1 MALKSNN
8 LNVLFVDDDEAIM
21 DMANQMLARLGHTVI
36 GETESLKALR
46 YFSEH
51 PDDFDLAII
60 DPTIV
65 GITGLKLA
73 QRFRMIRR
81 GFPVILYGGDID
93 SSLLHD
99 AEEAGVSC
107 CQKPATRKEMER
119 AIVKAL
125 KR

>member
-1 MALKSNN
+1 MALKSN
-8 LNVLFVDDDEAIM
+8 VHILFVDDDELLTETTSE
-21 DMANQMLARLGHTVI
+21 MLTTRGCVI
-36 GETESLKALR
+36 TNESHGWTALQ

-60 DPTIV
+60 DPTMI
-65 GITGLKLA
+65 GITGLELA
-73 QRFRMIRR
+73 QRFRRIQRD
-81 GFPVILYGGDID
+81 FPVILYGGNID

-107 CQKPATRKEMER
+107 CQKPATNEELVQVIRQ
-119 AIVKAL
+119 AL